1 MIDAKLE
8 TLIALIEEKNYTKT
22 AERLFITQPAVS
34 HHIKAIEKEYD
45 IVLFKNPKKFELTK
59 SGSILLDYAK
69 AAKLQNQLLL
79 NTLEKQT
86 SQTITIGITPLAVD
100 VVTKNI
106 FENLN
111 KESMTFNLYSY
122 DYTDIINMLSG
133 GIIDLAIIDNGFD
146 SQSYESQFLFT
157 ERIILV
163 CNPNGKYKN
172 VTRLTREQLYTAL
185 VVLPYE
191 GCGLTN
197 AVKTTMKLKNMN
209 FKNQL
214 ILNSNNTILTKTL
227 VDMHDA
233 VAFMYEDSV
242 KDYIAEGKL
251 KRLELLNF
259 APSQNFYL
267 LYNSLIS
274 FDEKISEFLTL
285 MKDSGIQ

>member
-8 TLIALIEEKNYTKT
+8 TLIALVEEKNYTKT
-22 AERLFITQPAVS
+22 ADRLYITQPAVS

-59 SGSILLDYAK
+59 SGAILLDYAK

-86 SQTITIGITPLAVD
+86 VQTITIGITPLAVD

-122 DYTDIINMLSG
+122 DYVDIINKLSG

-146 SQSYESQFLFT
+146 SQSYSSQFLFT

-172 VTRLTREQLYTAL
+172 ITRITREQLYTAL
-185 VVLPYE
+185 VVMPYE
-191 GCGLTN
+191 TCGLSN

-214 ILNSNNTILTKTL
+214 ILNSNNTLLTKTL

-242 KDYIAEGKL
+242 KDYIEKGEL

-274 FDEKISEFLTL
+274 FDEKISEFLNL
-285 MKDSGIQ
+285 MKESGIQ

>member
-45 IVLFKNPKKFELTK
+45 IVLFKNAKKFELTK

-122 DYTDIINMLSG
+122 DYNDIIKMLSG

-146 SQSYESQFLFT
+146 SQAYESQFLFT

-185 VVLPYE
+185 VVLPHE
-191 GCGLTN
+191 NCGLTN

-242 KDYIAEGKL
+242 KDYIKEGKL

-267 LYNSLIS
+267 LYNSIIS
-274 FDEKISEFLTL
+274 FDEKIAEFLTL

>member
-8 TLIALIEEKNYTKT
+8 TLITLIEEKNYTKT
-22 AERLFITQPAVS
+22 AEKLFITQPAVS

-122 DYTDIINMLSG
+122 DYNEIINMLSG

-146 SQSYESQFLFT
+146 SQAYESQFLFT

-172 VTRLTREQLYTAL
+172 ITRLTREQLYTAL
-185 VVLPYE
+185 VVLPHE

-214 ILNSNNTILTKTL
+214 ILNSNNTALTRTL

-242 KDYIAEGKL
+242 KDDIQAGKL

-285 MKDSGIQ
+285 MKESGIQ

>member
-8 TLIALIEEKNYTKT
+8 TLIALVEEKNYTKT

-59 SGSILLDYAK
+59 SGAILLDYAR
-69 AAKLQNQLLL
+69 AAKLQNELLL

-86 SQTITIGITPLAVD
+86 VQTITIGITPLAVD
-100 VVTKNI
+100 VAIKNV

-111 KESMTFNLYSY
+111 KESMTFNLFSY
-122 DYTDIINMLSG
+122 DYQDIINKLSG

-146 SQSYESQFLFT
+146 SQAYESQFLFT

-172 VTRLTREQLYTAL
+172 ITRLTREQLYTAL

-191 GCGLTN
+191 SCGLTN
-197 AVKTTMKLKNMN
+197 AVRTTMKMKNMN

-214 ILNSNNTILTKTL
+214 ILNSNNTMLTKTL

-242 KDYIAEGKL
+242 KEFIDNGSL

>member
-8 TLIALIEEKNYTKT
+8 TLITLIEEKNYTKT
-22 AERLFITQPAVS
+22 AEKLFITQPAVS

-111 KESMTFNLYSY
+111 KESMTFNLFSY
-122 DYTDIINMLSG
+122 DYNDIINMLSG

-157 ERIILV
+157 ERIVLV

-172 VTRLTREQLYTAL
+172 ITRLTREQLYTAL
-185 VVLPYE
+185 VVLPHE
-191 GCGLTN
+191 SCGLTN

-214 ILNSNNTILTKTL
+214 ILNSNNTELTKTL

-242 KDYIAEGKL
+242 KDEIQAGKL

-285 MKDSGIQ
+285 MKESGIQ